1 MASRKVIIVIV
12 LSVLSTLVYSQQDP
26 QFSQYMFNKVAFN
39 PGFAG
44 NSGGICINAAVR
56 QQWVGFKEN
65 HPDGSTY
72 KVAPETFLI
81 TADAPLK
88 VLHGALSAVIMQDH
102 IGYWNDIGLRLGY
115 TYRTIIGRGNFGV
128 GMQIDFTNRSVDF
141 GKYHT
146 VVENDPLISG
156 LSEENDMLLDFSLGV
171 YYEVPDS
178 YYLGVSVVDMLQSS
192 GKDLGNALK
201 YTLDRAI
208 YVTGGYNY
216 TLPFNPAF
224 EIKPSFL
231 AKIGQGSS
239 QYDFSTLLE
248 YKDKFWGGVSY
259 RLQESIVVLVGMT
272 WKNFRIGYSYDI
284 NTMGY
289 GLGST
294 HEITAG
300 YCFKL
305 ELDKFRKSYRNTRFL

>member
-1 MASRKVIIVIV
+1 MASRKAILILTALLLSIV
-12 LSVLSTLVYSQQDP
+12 TYPQQDP
-26 QFSQYMFNKVAFN
+26 QFSQYMFNKVSFN

-44 NSGGICINAAVR
+44 NSGGICINGAIR
-56 QQWVGFKEN
+56 QQWVGFKETQ
-65 HPDGSTY
+65 PDGSTY
-72 KVAPETFLI
+72 NVAPETFLV

-88 VLHGALSAVIMQDH
+88 VLHGALSAVIMQDK
-102 IGYWNDIGLRLGY
+102 IGYWSDIGLKLGY
-115 TYRTIIGRGNFGV
+115 TYRIFIGRGNFGA
-128 GMQIDFTNRSVDF
+128 GMQVAFTNRTVDF

-156 LSEENDMLLDFSLGV
+156 LSEESDMLLDFSLGV

-178 YYLGVSVVDMLQSS
+178 YYMGLSVVDLLQSS

-208 YVTGGYNY
+208 YITGGYNY
-216 TLPFNPAF
+216 TLPANPNF

-231 AKIGQGSS
+231 AKIGQGAS
-239 QYDFSTLLE
+239 QYDFSTLLA

-259 RLQESIVVLVGMT
+259 RLQESVIVIVGMT
-272 WKNFRIGYSYDI
+272 WKKFRIGYSYDI

-289 GLGST
+289 GLGGT

-300 YCFKL
+300 YCFKI